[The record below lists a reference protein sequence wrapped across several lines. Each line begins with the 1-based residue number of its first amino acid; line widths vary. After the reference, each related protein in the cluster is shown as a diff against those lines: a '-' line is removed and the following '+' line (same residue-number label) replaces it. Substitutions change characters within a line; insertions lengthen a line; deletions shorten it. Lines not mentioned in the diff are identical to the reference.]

1 MVVGSGGIDGVDDI
15 VANGP
20 QGILKHYFRLEW
32 LNCPMLGGFSGS
44 GGGGGGGVGGGGG
57 GSDDDGG
64 GCGSNGYCGVNVR
77 AQTLVN
83 HSLFA
88 HF

>member
-1 MVVGSGGIDGVDDI
+1 MVVGSGGIDGVDDV

-44 GGGGGGGVGGGGG
+44 GGGGGGVGGGG
-57 GSDDDGG
+57 D
-64 GCGSNGYCGVNVR
+64 GCGSKQLLSLNPTAV
-77 AQTLVN
+77 LVVLLLGLWLLLGCDN
-83 HSLFA
+83 CK
-88 HF
+88 